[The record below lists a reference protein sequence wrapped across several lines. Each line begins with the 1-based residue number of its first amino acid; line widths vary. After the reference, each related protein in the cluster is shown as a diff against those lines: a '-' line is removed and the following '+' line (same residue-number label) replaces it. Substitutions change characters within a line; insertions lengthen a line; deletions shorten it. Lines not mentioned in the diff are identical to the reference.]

1 MANLVSHVSVPAPD
15 ICRAGGA
22 SYGGVVAF
30 LAAIFFMWGFVTVLN
45 DVLIS
50 HLKSVFEL
58 DYPQTL
64 PTQFVF
70 FSNYFGMALPGV
82 KFIEWVG
89 YTCSMEIGLA
99 IVGAGALLSVPAATL
114 GSCPLFLGGLFVL
127 AAGIT
132 ALQVA
137 TNPYVPVIG
146 PSQTVSSRLNL
157 AQAFNSLGTALAP
170 GFGGMHL
177 VSQSVGGTSA
187 NEVALTHMQRNCPPP
202 GLTRGYQKLYVDHV
216 QQADRGCDLDFLIDG
231 SGGLVE
237 RESY

>member
-99 IVGAGALLSVPAATL
+99 I
-114 GSCPLFLGGLFVL
+114 
-127 AAGIT
+127 
-132 ALQVA
+132 
-137 TNPYVPVIG
+137 NPYVPVIG